1 MNLRARLTM
10 NVAVRAAALSFCSN
24 LTLLILKLVVGL
36 VSGSIAVLS
45 DALDSGEDLV
55 ASAAALFSVSI
66 AHRPADVEHP
76 YGHGKVETLAAA
88 VEAGVI
94 SLGGI
99 FITYQAIERI
109 VHGGRDVD
117 VGIGLVAMAVAAILN
132 TVVSR
137 YVGRAA
143 RATESL
149 ALASDAKHLQTN
161 VVQALA
167 VFAALALVG
176 TTGQN
181 LFDPAVAL
189 VLAVYL
195 WFTAFG
201 LLRNAVAEIMDVRL
215 PEDEERYVRDT
226 ILEHHPEVRGFHHLR
241 TRRSGRTRYIELHLL
256 VDPARTIQE
265 VHNLC
270 DHLETDIREHLPNS
284 VITIHTEPDDGRYRG
299 PLE

>member
-1 MNLRARLTM
+1 MNI
-10 NVAVRAAALSFCSN
+10 AVRAATLSFFSN
-24 LTLLILKLVVGL
+24 LFLLILKLVVGL

-55 ASAAALFSVSI
+55 ASAAALFSVSV
-66 AHRPADVEHP
+66 ARRPADVEHP

-94 SLGGI
+94 GLGG
-99 FITYQAIERI
+99 AIIAYGAIDRI
-109 VHGGRDVD
+109 VHGGRDID
-117 VGIGLVAMAVAAILN
+117 VGMGLGAMAVAAVLN
-132 TVVSR
+132 TVVSF

-167 VFAALALVG
+167 VFAALVLVQV
-176 TTGQN
+176 TGVN
-181 LFDPAVAL
+181 LFDPVVAL
-189 VLAVYL
+189 LLAGYL
-195 WFTAFG
+195 WFAAFG

-215 PEDEERYVRDT
+215 PDDEERYIRDI

-265 VHNLC
+265 VHDLC
-270 DHLETDIREHLPNS
+270 DHLEADIVERLPS
-284 VITIHTEPDDGRYRG
+284 AVITIHTEPDDGRYRG
-299 PLE
+299 PLEGERLDR

>member
-1 MNLRARLTM
+1 MSIG
-10 NVAVRAAALSFCSN
+10 VRAATLSFFSN
-24 LTLLILKLVVGL
+24 LFLLILKLVVGL
-36 VSGSIAVLS
+36 ISGSIAVLS

-66 AHRPADVEHP
+66 ARRPADLEHP

-94 SLGGI
+94 GLGGI
-99 FITYQAIERI
+99 FIAYQASERI

-117 VGIGLVAMAVAAILN
+117 VGLGLIAMAVAAVLN

-143 RATESL
+143 KATESL

-167 VFAALALVG
+167 VFTALVLVSV
-176 TTGQN
+176 TGIN
-181 LFDPAVAL
+181 LFDPIVAL
-189 VLAVYL
+189 MLAAYL
-195 WFTAFG
+195 WFAAFG

-215 PEDEERYVRDT
+215 PEEDERQVHQS
-226 ILEHHPEVRGFHHLR
+226 ILQHDPQVRGFHHLR
-241 TRRSGRTRYIELHLL
+241 SRRSGRLRYIELHLL
-256 VDPARTIQE
+256 VDPQRSIQE
-265 VHNLC
+265 VHDLC
-270 DHLETDIREHLPNS
+270 DQIEADIQKRLPGA
-284 VITIHTEPDDGRYRG
+284 VVTIHPEPDDGRYRG
-299 PLE
+299 PMERIER